1 MMFTKKNNIEEI
13 RFNLGKWRKL
23 DAIRVLN
30 RVNLG
35 WFKNYNKKNRKQKFR
50 IDIKKIKNNYHLVA
64 MTFDWWNNAKLPYL
78 FD

>member
-1 MMFTKKNNIEEI
+1 MMFTKKKNNIEEI

-35 WFKNYNKKNRKQKFR
+35 WFKNYNKKGKTREIRENRNLGLTL
-50 IDIKKIKNNYHLVA
+50 KK
-64 MTFDWWNNAKLPYL
+64 
-78 FD
+78 